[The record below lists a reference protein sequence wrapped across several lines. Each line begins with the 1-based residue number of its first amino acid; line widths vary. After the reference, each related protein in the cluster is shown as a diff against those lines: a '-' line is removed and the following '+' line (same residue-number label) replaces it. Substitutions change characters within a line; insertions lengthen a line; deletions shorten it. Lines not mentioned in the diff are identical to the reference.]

1 MKMLRKAELLGKLKE
16 SLLSF
21 DSEAVKKEIEEAIQ
35 TGLPVEEIIEAL
47 RCGMEVVGDRYRAG
61 EFFVTDLIVAG
72 EIMREA
78 QDALE
83 PFMKNAPVANIA
95 TIVVATVAGDIHDIG
110 KNIFV
115 MLMRAEGFKV
125 IDLGVDVSSEKIID
139 AVKEYMPEILGL
151 SALLTTNLE
160 EFPKIVDILKR
171 EGLREKVK
179 VIIGGAT
186 VTEQF
191 AREIGVDAYAKT
203 AVEGISLSRMWIE
216 KSTQT
221 SPHP

>member
-1 MKMLRKAELLGKLKE
+1 MGNTELFDRLKE

-21 DSEAVKKEIEEAIQ
+21 DSEAVRREVEEAIR
-35 TGLPVEEIIEAL
+35 TGLPVEEVIEAL
-47 RCGMEVVGDRYRAG
+47 RGGMEAVGDKFRAG

-72 EIMREA
+72 EIMKEA
-78 QDALE
+78 QEVLE
-83 PFMKNAPVANIA
+83 PSMRNAPTADLA
-95 TIVVATVAGDIHDIG
+95 TVVVATVAGDIHDIG

-115 MLMRAEGFKV
+115 MLMRAEGFRI

-139 AVKEYMPEILGL
+139 AVKEYRPEILGL

-160 EFPKIVDILKR
+160 EFPKIMDALKR
-171 EGLREKVK
+171 EGLRDSVK

-191 AREIGVDAYAKT
+191 ARETGVDAYAKT
-203 AVEGISLSRMWIE
+203 AVEGIGFSRIWIE
-216 KSTQT
+216 KSRG
-221 SPHP
+221 

>member
-1 MKMLRKAELLGKLKE
+1 MFDRLKE

-21 DSEAVKKEIEEAIQ
+21 DSEAVRREVEEAIR
-35 TGLPVEEIIEAL
+35 TGLPVEEVIEAL
-47 RCGMEVVGDRYRAG
+47 RGGMEAVGDKFRAG

-72 EIMREA
+72 EIMKEA
-78 QDALE
+78 QEILE
-83 PFMKNAPVANIA
+83 PSMRNAPTADLA
-95 TIVVATVAGDIHDIG
+95 TVVVATVAGDIHDIG

-115 MLMRAEGFKV
+115 MLMRAEGFRI

-139 AVKEYMPEILGL
+139 AVKEYRPEILGL

-160 EFPKIVDILKR
+160 EFPKIMDALKR
-171 EGLREKVK
+171 EGLRDSVK

-191 AREIGVDAYAKT
+191 ARETGVDAYAKT
-203 AVEGISLSRMWIE
+203 AVEGIGFSRIWIE
-216 KSTQT
+216 KSRG
-221 SPHP
+221 

>member
-1 MKMLRKAELLGKLKE
+1 LFDRLKE

-21 DSEAVKKEIEEAIQ
+21 DSEAVRREVEEAIQ
-35 TGLPVEEIIEAL
+35 TGLPVEEVIEAL
-47 RCGMEVVGDRYRAG
+47 RGGMEAVGDKFRAG

-72 EIMREA
+72 EIMKEA
-78 QDALE
+78 QEVLE
-83 PFMKNAPVANIA
+83 PSMRNAPTADLA
-95 TIVVATVAGDIHDIG
+95 TVVVATVAGDIHDIG

-115 MLMRAEGFKV
+115 MLMRAEGFRI

-139 AVKEYMPEILGL
+139 AVKEYRPEILGL

-160 EFPKIVDILKR
+160 EFPKIMDALKR
-171 EGLREKVK
+171 EGLRDSVK

-191 AREIGVDAYAKT
+191 ARETGVDAYAKT
-203 AVEGISLSRMWIE
+203 AVEGIGFSRIWIE
-216 KSTQT
+216 KSRG
-221 SPHP
+221 

>member
-1 MKMLRKAELLGKLKE
+1 LGKTELLEKLKE
-16 SLLSF
+16 YLLSF
-21 DSEAVKKEIEEAIQ
+21 DSGAVRRGIEEAIQ

-47 RCGMEVVGDRYRAG
+47 RGGMEVVGDRYRAG

-72 EIMREA
+72 EVMREA
-78 QDALE
+78 QEVLE
-83 PFMKNAPVANIA
+83 PLMKNVPTVNHA

-115 MLMRAEGFKV
+115 MLMRAEGFRV

-139 AVKEYMPEILGL
+139 AVKMYMPEILGL

-160 EFPKIVDILKR
+160 EFPKIVGVLKR
-171 EGLREKVK
+171 EGLRDKVR

-203 AVEGISLSRMWIE
+203 AVEGIGFSRMWIE
-216 KSTQT
+216 KSRG
-221 SPHP
+221 

>member
-1 MKMLRKAELLGKLKE
+1 LEKAELLEKLKV

-21 DSEAVKKEIEEAIQ
+21 DSEAVKSEVEEAIQ
-35 TGLPVEEIIEAL
+35 TGLPVEEIIETL
-47 RCGMEVVGDRYRAG
+47 RGGMEVVGDRYRAG

-72 EIMREA
+72 EVMKETQEI
-78 QDALE
+78 LE
-83 PFMKNAPVANIA
+83 PFMKDASATDLA

-115 MLMRAEGFKV
+115 MLMRAEGFRV
-125 IDLGVDVSSEKIID
+125 IDLGVDVPSEKIID
-139 AVKEYMPEILGL
+139 AVKEYTPEILGL

-160 EFPKIVDILKR
+160 EFPKIVDVLRR
-171 EGLREKVK
+171 EGLRDKVK

-203 AVEGISLSRMWIE
+203 AVEGIGFSKMWIE
-216 KSTQT
+216 KSRE
-221 SPHP
+221 

>member
-1 MKMLRKAELLGKLKE
+1 LFDRLKE

-21 DSEAVKKEIEEAIQ
+21 DSEAVRREVEEAIQ
-35 TGLPVEEIIEAL
+35 TGLPVEEVIEAL
-47 RCGMEVVGDRYRAG
+47 RGGMEAVGDRFRAG

-72 EIMREA
+72 EIMKEA
-78 QDALE
+78 QEVLE
-83 PFMKNAPVANIA
+83 PSMRNAPTADLA
-95 TIVVATVAGDIHDIG
+95 TVVVATVAGDIHDIG

-115 MLMRAEGFKV
+115 MLMRAEGFRI

-139 AVKEYMPEILGL
+139 AVKEYRPEILGL

-160 EFPKIVDILKR
+160 EFPKIMDALKR
-171 EGLREKVK
+171 EGLRDSVK

-191 AREIGVDAYAKT
+191 ARETGVDAYAKT
-203 AVEGISLSRMWIE
+203 AVEGIGFSRIWIE
-216 KSTQT
+216 KSRG
-221 SPHP
+221 

>member
-1 MKMLRKAELLGKLKE
+1 LGKIKLLEKLVE

-21 DSEAVKKEIEEAIQ
+21 DSGAVRSEIEEAIRI
-35 TGLPVEEIIEAL
+35 GLPVEEIIEAL
-47 RCGMEVVGDRYRAG
+47 RGGMEVVGDRYRAG

-72 EIMREA
+72 EVMSEA
-78 QDALE
+78 QEVLE
-83 PFMKNAPVANIA
+83 PLMKNASVVNLA

-115 MLMRAEGFKV
+115 MLMRAEGFRV
-125 IDLGVDVSSEKIID
+125 IDLGVDVPSEKIID

-160 EFPKIVDILKR
+160 EFPKIVDALKR
-171 EGLREKVK
+171 MGLRDKVK

-203 AVEGISLSRMWIE
+203 AVEGIGFSKMWIE
-216 KSTQT
+216 RSKG
-221 SPHP
+221 

>member
-1 MKMLRKAELLGKLKE
+1 LFDRLKE

-21 DSEAVKKEIEEAIQ
+21 DSEAVRREVEEAIR
-35 TGLPVEEIIEAL
+35 TGLPVEEVIEAL
-47 RCGMEVVGDRYRAG
+47 RGGMEAVGDKFRAG

-72 EIMREA
+72 EIMKEA
-78 QDALE
+78 QEILE
-83 PFMKNAPVANIA
+83 PSMRNAPTADLA
-95 TIVVATVAGDIHDIG
+95 TVVVATVAGDIHDIG

-115 MLMRAEGFKV
+115 MLMRAEGFRI

-139 AVKEYMPEILGL
+139 AVKEYRPEILGL

-160 EFPKIVDILKR
+160 EFPKIMDALKR
-171 EGLREKVK
+171 EGLRDSVK

-191 AREIGVDAYAKT
+191 ARETGVDAYAKT
-203 AVEGISLSRMWIE
+203 AVEGIGFSRIWIE
-216 KSTQT
+216 KSRG
-221 SPHP
+221 

>member
-1 MKMLRKAELLGKLKE
+1 LGNAELFDRLKE

-21 DSEAVKKEIEEAIQ
+21 DSEAVRREVEEAIR

-47 RCGMEVVGDRYRAG
+47 RGGMEAVGDKFRAG

-72 EIMREA
+72 EIMKEA
-78 QDALE
+78 QEVLE
-83 PFMKNAPVANIA
+83 PSMRNAPTADLA
-95 TIVVATVAGDIHDIG
+95 TVVVATVAGDIHDIG

-115 MLMRAEGFKV
+115 MLMRAEGFRI

-139 AVKEYMPEILGL
+139 AVKEYRPEILGL

-160 EFPKIVDILKR
+160 EFPKIMDALKR
-171 EGLREKVK
+171 EGLRDSVK

-191 AREIGVDAYAKT
+191 ARETGVDAYAKT
-203 AVEGISLSRMWIE
+203 AVEGIGFSRIWIE
-216 KSTQT
+216 KSRG
-221 SPHP
+221 

>member
-1 MKMLRKAELLGKLKE
+1 MFDRLKE

-21 DSEAVKKEIEEAIQ
+21 DSEAVRREVEEATQ
-35 TGLPVEEIIEAL
+35 TGLPVEEVIEAL
-47 RCGMEVVGDRYRAG
+47 RGGMEAVGDKFRAG

-72 EIMREA
+72 EIMKEA
-78 QDALE
+78 QEVLE
-83 PFMKNAPVANIA
+83 PSMRNAPTADLA
-95 TIVVATVAGDIHDIG
+95 TVVVATVAGDIHDIG

-115 MLMRAEGFKV
+115 MLMRAEGFRI

-139 AVKEYMPEILGL
+139 AVKEYRPEILGL

-160 EFPKIVDILKR
+160 EFPKIMDALKR
-171 EGLREKVK
+171 EGLRDSVK

-191 AREIGVDAYAKT
+191 ARETGVDAYAKT
-203 AVEGISLSRMWIE
+203 AVEGIGFSRIWIE
-216 KSTQT
+216 KSRG
-221 SPHP
+221 

>member
-1 MKMLRKAELLGKLKE
+1 LGNTELFDRLKE

-21 DSEAVKKEIEEAIQ
+21 DSEAVRREVEEAIR
-35 TGLPVEEIIEAL
+35 TGLPVEEVIEAL
-47 RCGMEVVGDRYRAG
+47 RGGMEAVGDKFRAG

-72 EIMREA
+72 EIMKEA
-78 QDALE
+78 QEVLE
-83 PFMKNAPVANIA
+83 PSMRNAPTADLA
-95 TIVVATVAGDIHDIG
+95 TVVVATVAGDIHDIG

-115 MLMRAEGFKV
+115 MLMRAEGFRI

-139 AVKEYMPEILGL
+139 AVKEYRPEILGL

-160 EFPKIVDILKR
+160 EFPKIMDALKR
-171 EGLREKVK
+171 EGLRDSVK

-191 AREIGVDAYAKT
+191 ARETGVDAYAKT
-203 AVEGISLSRMWIE
+203 AVEGIGFSRIWIE
-216 KSTQT
+216 KSRG
-221 SPHP
+221 

>member
-1 MKMLRKAELLGKLKE
+1 MGNTELFDRLKE

-21 DSEAVKKEIEEAIQ
+21 DSEAVRREVEEAIR
-35 TGLPVEEIIEAL
+35 TGLPVEEVIEAL
-47 RCGMEVVGDRYRAG
+47 RGGMEAVGDKFRAG

-72 EIMREA
+72 EIMKEA
-78 QDALE
+78 QEVLE
-83 PFMKNAPVANIA
+83 PSMRNAPTADLA
-95 TIVVATVAGDIHDIG
+95 TVVVATVAGDIHDIG

-115 MLMRAEGFKV
+115 MLMRAEGFRI

-139 AVKEYMPEILGL
+139 AVKEYSPEILGL

-160 EFPKIVDILKR
+160 EFPKIMDALKR
-171 EGLREKVK
+171 EGLRDSVK

-191 AREIGVDAYAKT
+191 ARETGVDAYAKT
-203 AVEGISLSRMWIE
+203 AVEGIGFSRIWIE
-216 KSTQT
+216 KSRG
-221 SPHP
+221 

>member
-1 MKMLRKAELLGKLKE
+1 MGNTELFDRLKE

-21 DSEAVKKEIEEAIQ
+21 DSEAVRREVEEAIR
-35 TGLPVEEIIEAL
+35 TGLPVEEVIEAL
-47 RCGMEVVGDRYRAG
+47 RGGMEAVGDKFRAG

-72 EIMREA
+72 EIMKEA
-78 QDALE
+78 QEVLE
-83 PFMKNAPVANIA
+83 PSMRNAPTADLA
-95 TIVVATVAGDIHDIG
+95 TVVVATVAGDIHDIG

-115 MLMRAEGFKV
+115 MLMRAEGFRI

-139 AVKEYMPEILGL
+139 AVKEYRPEILGL

-160 EFPKIVDILKR
+160 EFPKIMDALKR
-171 EGLREKVK
+171 EGLRDSVK

-191 AREIGVDAYAKT
+191 ARETGVDAYAKT
-203 AVEGISLSRMWIE
+203 AVEGIGLSRIWIE
-216 KSTQT
+216 KSRG
-221 SPHP
+221 

>member
-1 MKMLRKAELLGKLKE
+1 MNSLEKAELLEKLKE

-21 DSEAVKKEIEEAIQ
+21 DPGAVKREIEEAIRI
-35 TGLPVEEIIEAL
+35 GLPIEEIIEAL
-47 RCGMEVVGDRYRAG
+47 RGGMEVVGDRYRAG

-72 EIMREA
+72 EVMKEA
-78 QDALE
+78 QEVLE
-83 PFMKNAPVANIA
+83 PLMKNASAADLA

-115 MLMRAEGFKV
+115 MLMRAEGFRV
-125 IDLGVDVSSEKIID
+125 IDLGVDVPSEKIID
-139 AVKEYMPEILGL
+139 AVKEYTPEILGL

-160 EFPKIVDILKR
+160 EFPKIVDVLKK
-171 EGLREKVK
+171 EGLRDKVK

-203 AVEGISLSRMWIE
+203 AIEGIGFSKMWIE
-216 KSTQT
+216 KSRE
-221 SPHP
+221 

>member
-1 MKMLRKAELLGKLKE
+1 LGKAELFEKLKE
-16 SLLSF
+16 SLLGF
-21 DSEAVKKEIEEAIQ
+21 DSVAVRKEVEEAIQ

-47 RCGMEVVGDRYRAG
+47 RGGMEEVGNRYRAG

-72 EIMREA
+72 EVMREA
-78 QDALE
+78 QEVLE
-83 PFMKNAPVANIA
+83 PSMKNASTANLA
-95 TIVVATVAGDIHDIG
+95 TVVVATVAGDIHDIG

-115 MLMRAEGFKV
+115 MLLRAEGFRV
-125 IDLGVDVSSEKIID
+125 IDLGVDVSSEKIIG
-139 AVKEYMPEILGL
+139 AVKEYSPEILGL

-160 EFPKIVDILKR
+160 EFPKIVDALKVDGFR
-171 EGLREKVK
+171 DKVK

-203 AVEGISLSRMWIE
+203 AVEGIGFSRMWIE
-216 KSTQT
+216 KSRG
-221 SPHP
+221 

>member
-1 MKMLRKAELLGKLKE
+1 MGNTELFDRLKE

-21 DSEAVKKEIEEAIQ
+21 DSEAVRREVEEAIQ
-35 TGLPVEEIIEAL
+35 TGLPVEEVIEAL
-47 RCGMEVVGDRYRAG
+47 RGGMEAVGDKFRAG

-72 EIMREA
+72 EIMKEA
-78 QDALE
+78 QEILE
-83 PFMKNAPVANIA
+83 PSMRNAPTADLA
-95 TIVVATVAGDIHDIG
+95 TVVVATVAGDIHDIG

-115 MLMRAEGFKV
+115 MLMRAEGFRI

-139 AVKEYMPEILGL
+139 AVKEYRPEILGL

-160 EFPKIVDILKR
+160 EVPKIMDALKR
-171 EGLREKVK
+171 EGLRDSVK

-191 AREIGVDAYAKT
+191 ARETGVDAYAKT
-203 AVEGISLSRMWIE
+203 AVEGIGLSRIWIE
-216 KSTQT
+216 KSRG
-221 SPHP
+221 

>member
-1 MKMLRKAELLGKLKE
+1 LFDRLKE

-21 DSEAVKKEIEEAIQ
+21 DSEAVRREVEEAIR
-35 TGLPVEEIIEAL
+35 TGLPVEEVIEAL
-47 RCGMEVVGDRYRAG
+47 RGGMEAVGDKFRAG

-72 EIMREA
+72 EIMKEA
-78 QDALE
+78 QEVLE
-83 PFMKNAPVANIA
+83 PSMRNAPTADLA
-95 TIVVATVAGDIHDIG
+95 TVVVATVAGDIHDIG

-115 MLMRAEGFKV
+115 MLMRAEGFRI

-139 AVKEYMPEILGL
+139 AVKEYRPEILGL

-160 EFPKIVDILKR
+160 EFPKIMDALKR
-171 EGLREKVK
+171 EGLRDSVK

-191 AREIGVDAYAKT
+191 ARETGVDAYAKT
-203 AVEGISLSRMWIE
+203 AVEGIGLSRIWIE
-216 KSTQT
+216 KSRG
-221 SPHP
+221 

>member
-1 MKMLRKAELLGKLKE
+1 MFDRLKE

-21 DSEAVKKEIEEAIQ
+21 DSEAVRREVEEAIR
-35 TGLPVEEIIEAL
+35 TGLPVEEVIEAL
-47 RCGMEVVGDRYRAG
+47 RGGMEAVGDKFRAG

-72 EIMREA
+72 EIMKEA
-78 QDALE
+78 QEVLE
-83 PFMKNAPVANIA
+83 PSMRNAPTADLA
-95 TIVVATVAGDIHDIG
+95 TVVVATVAGDIHDIG

-115 MLMRAEGFKV
+115 MLMRAEGFRI

-139 AVKEYMPEILGL
+139 AVKEYRPEILGL

-160 EFPKIVDILKR
+160 EFPKIMDALKR
-171 EGLREKVK
+171 EGLRDSVK

-191 AREIGVDAYAKT
+191 ARETGVDAYAKT
-203 AVEGISLSRMWIE
+203 AVEGIGFSRIWIE
-216 KSTQT
+216 KSRG
-221 SPHP
+221 

>member
-1 MKMLRKAELLGKLKE
+1 LFDRLKE

-21 DSEAVKKEIEEAIQ
+21 DSEAVRREVEEAIR
-35 TGLPVEEIIEAL
+35 TGLPVEEVIEAL
-47 RCGMEVVGDRYRAG
+47 RGGMEAVGDKFRAG

-72 EIMREA
+72 EIMKEA
-78 QDALE
+78 QEVLE
-83 PFMKNAPVANIA
+83 PSMRNAPTADLA
-95 TIVVATVAGDIHDIG
+95 TVVVATVAGDIHDIG

-115 MLMRAEGFKV
+115 MLMRAEGFRI

-139 AVKEYMPEILGL
+139 AVKEYRPEILGL

-160 EFPKIVDILKR
+160 EFPKIMDALKR
-171 EGLREKVK
+171 EGLRDSVK

-191 AREIGVDAYAKT
+191 ARETGVDAYAKT
-203 AVEGISLSRMWIE
+203 AVEGIGFSRIWIE
-216 KSTQT
+216 KSRG
-221 SPHP
+221 